1 MIVEEIMSKDII
13 TLQPH
18 EKIEKA
24 CEIIHSRSVRHI
36 PIVDQDYRVL
46 GIVSDRDVRDVSPS
60 IFHTEEHVEDLQ
72 KPIASIMTED
82 VITGHPLDFVEDIC
96 SIFSEHRIGCLP
108 IVSEGKL
115 VGIVTETDMLHT
127 LVQLTGANQPSS
139 LLEIKV
145 KNRAG
150 VLTDVA
156 SVFRK
161 NKINIISVLVYP
173 DKTENYKILVFRVQT
188 MNPTTVIHALKDEG
202 YHVLWP
208 NLPGVSS

>member
-1 MIVEEIMSKDII
+1 MIVEEIMSTEII
-13 TLQPH
+13 TLH
-18 EKIEKA
+18 MHDTIEKA
-24 CEIIHSRSVRHI
+24 CELIYSKPIRHL
-36 PIVDQDYRVL
+36 PIVDNESHVV
-46 GIVSDRDVRDVSPS
+46 GIVSDRDIRDVSPS
-60 IFHTEEHVEDLQ
+60 IFHSEEHKEDLQ
-72 KPIASIMTED
+72 KPIASIMTQD
-82 VITGHPLDFVEDIC
+82 VLTAHPLDFVEDIC
-96 SIFSEHRIGCLP
+96 SLFYEHQIGCLP

-127 LVQLTGANQPSS
+127 LVKLTGADQPSS

-156 SVFRK
+156 SVFRR

-173 DKTENYKILVFRVQT
+173 AKSDNYKILIFRVQT
-188 MNPTTVIHALKDEG
+188 MNPMSVISELKTDGHE
-202 YHVLWP
+202 VLWP

>member
-1 MIVEEIMSKDII
+1 MIVEEIMSKDIV
-13 TLQPH
+13 TLLPDDT
-18 EKIEKA
+18 IEKA
-24 CEIIHSRSVRHI
+24 CEIIHSNSVRHI
-36 PIVDQDYRVL
+36 PIVDTDYHVL
-46 GIVSDRDVRDVSPS
+46 GIVSDRDIRDVSPS
-60 IFHTEEHVEDLQ
+60 IFHSEEHMEDLK

-96 SIFSEHRIGCLP
+96 SIFYEHHIGCLP

-127 LVQLTGANQPSS
+127 LVELTGADQPSS

-173 DKTENYKILVFRVQT
+173 DKSDNYKILVFRVQT
-188 MNPTTVIHALKDEG
+188 MNPTHVIEDLKNEG